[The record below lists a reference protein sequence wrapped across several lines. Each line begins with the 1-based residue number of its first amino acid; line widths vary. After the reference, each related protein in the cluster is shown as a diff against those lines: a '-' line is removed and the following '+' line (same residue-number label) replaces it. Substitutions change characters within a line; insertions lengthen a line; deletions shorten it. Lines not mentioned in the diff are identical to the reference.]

1 MREKMRQFI
10 LSRETV
16 SQAGRICSI
25 LFKEKRE
32 REERRERE
40 KREGREGRE
49 RTEKGEREETQ
60 KGQLVI
66 SPQQK
71 M

>member
-40 KREGREGRE
+40 KREGRE